1 MGELNVRAATNPDEL
16 KVFVRQLLAEV
27 RALEKMIDL
36 GWFEID
42 TIRIGAE
49 QEMCLIDKYLK
60 PAMKALPILQKA
72 EDHPLFTSELLQFN
86 LEVNMD
92 PLEFKGK
99 CFSKMEKALRKT
111 LDEVRV
117 LANSEDCE
125 LILAGILPTIRKS
138 DVQMESLTPF
148 ERYKVLMSAI
158 TAIRGT
164 DYELKIDGIDEL
176 SIKQDS
182 PLLEGCNTGFQIHL
196 QIKPDE
202 FVGMYNI
209 AQAITGPTLALAT
222 NSPILFGKRLWHESR
237 IALFQQSIDV
247 RKSSSHLRDSHARV
261 TFGTDWIHNSVADIY
276 KEDIA
281 RYRVLLHTELS
292 DDPFETIAKGEIPD
306 LKALTVHNSTVY
318 RWNRPC
324 YGIGGG
330 KPHLRIE
337 NRILPAGPTVLDEI
351 ATAMFWLGLM
361 QGMFLEYPDVR
372 QLMDFD
378 DAKTNFLEAARGGL
392 YSKMTWFNKKK
403 YNTIDLIKEELLPL
417 ARKGLAHRKVN
428 QADIDRYL
436 GVLEVR
442 LEEGVTGSQWY
453 FDNWARLAKNGTKEE
468 VITALVASTVKNQKL
483 GHSISEWHPAEFSD
497 IEAWHP
503 TSLLV
508 EEVMTTDLFTVRA
521 DDILELVSEM
531 MDWRKLR
538 YLPVEDDDGKL
549 IGLVTARLM
558 LRHLGKGG
566 DPKESVVRD
575 IMISNP
581 LTIHPEASISA
592 ALDMMKKHGLGS
604 LPVLKNEHLVGII
617 TEQNF
622 LSITSGLLSRLEE
635 ARLNEQEKKADA

>member
-1 MGELNVRAATNPDEL
+1 MGELNVKAANNPEDL
-16 KVFVRQLLAEV
+16 KVFVRQLLSEV
-27 RALEKMIDL
+27 RAVEKMIDL

-60 PAMKALPILQKA
+60 PANKALTILQKGN
-72 EDHPLFTSELLQFN
+72 DHPLFTSELLQFN
-86 LEVNMD
+86 LEVNME

-99 CFSKMEKALRKT
+99 CFSNMEKNLRKT
-111 LDEVRV
+111 LDEVREI
-117 LANSEDCE
+117 ANSEDCE
-125 LILAGILPTIRKS
+125 IILAGILPTIRKS
-138 DVQMESLTPF
+138 DVQMHALTPY
-148 ERYKVLMSAI
+148 ERYKVLMNAI
-158 TAIRGT
+158 TAIRGK

-196 QIKPDE
+196 QIKPEE
-202 FVGMYNI
+202 FVSMYNI
-209 AQAITGPTLALAT
+209 AQAITGPTLAAAT

-247 RKSSSHLRDSHARV
+247 RKSGSHLREAHARV

-276 KEDIA
+276 KEDIS
-281 RYRVLLHTELS
+281 RYRVILHSES
-292 DDPFETIAKGEIPD
+292 DEDPMAVIERGEIPK
-306 LKALTVHNSTVY
+306 LGALQVHNGTVY

-351 ATAMFWLGLM
+351 ANSVFWLGLM
-361 QGMFLEYPDVR
+361 EGMHKQYPDVR
-372 QLMDFD
+372 PLMDFD
-378 DAKTNFLEAARGGL
+378 DARRNFLAAARGGL
-392 YSKMTWFNKKK
+392 YTKMVWFDKKK
-403 YNTIDLIKEELLPL
+403 YSSLDLIREELIPL
-417 ARKGLAHRKVN
+417 AREGLAQRKVN
-428 QADIDRYL
+428 AKDVDKYL
-436 GVLEVR
+436 GVLEER
-442 LEEGVTGSQWY
+442 LDKGTTGSQWY
-453 FDNWARLAKNGTKEE
+453 FDNWARLSKEATKEE
-468 VITALVASTVKNQKL
+468 VITALVASTVKNQKI
-483 GHSISEWHPAEFSD
+483 GHSISDWTPAELSD

-508 EEVMTTDLFTVRA
+508 EEVMTTDLYTVRES
-521 DDILELVSEM
+521 DILELVAEM

-549 IGLVTARLM
+549 VGLVTSRLL

-566 DPKESVVRD
+566 NPKESVVSD
-575 IMISNP
+575 IMIKNP
-581 LTIHPEASISA
+581 VTIHPEASITE
-592 ALDMMKKHGLGS
+592 ALDTMRNKGLGS
-604 LPVLKNEHLVGII
+604 MPVVQEQQLVGII

-622 LSITSGLLSRLEE
+622 LNISAGLLKRLEE
-635 ARLNEQEKKADA
+635 SRIKEETSA